1 MRAQK
6 VSRLAPAVAVNEP
19 LGELRCLLGGRLSDS
34 KRPAKAQALTVIGAI
49 PTRIVGETFFKGGNA
64 K

>member
-1 MRAQK
+1 MPPTHGAKGAAAATASALQNCPATTSDKQISKRAGARAQ
-6 VSRLAPAVAVNEP
+6 AP
-19 LGELRCLLGGRLSDS
+19 
-34 KRPAKAQALTVIGAI
+34 TVIGAI